1 MKRVVLIFL
10 LSVILTLAI
19 VAAYSIFKFNVGF
32 KPEKESFDTYLGY
45 GENVRDRLLKNRLKY
60 KLKTRYTDYKKD
72 NYKILY
78 MDYPLT
84 YYFLKKKPDEM
95 LGKLRKWCDKDKR
108 AIVFYNTDNNFDLP
122 DDMTDDK
129 EPAADISS
137 DQYDD
142 YESYM
147 DATSVKIESSD
158 PLFEGVNYLTLN
170 ANCDINIAGYN
181 LKPLL
186 KVDEKTIVAREEI
199 NGGEIIYIA
208 DYHVFAD
215 KNILKD
221 DNAVF
226 LNNLLKKYYKDEII
240 FDKYAGYASTQEKSF
255 IEMSGFPF
263 IFMQLAI
270 LFIVFFLAYF
280 KRFGSP
286 LDMDLYKKRSVVR
299 HLESVGYFFEKC
311 RKDDIIV
318 KIFDQ
323 YFMERLL
330 KIIKIRASD
339 EKNFIS
345 DLEKRFG
352 LSKEDMK
359 LFYFNNDN
367 NIQENQIKREKF
379 LRKFKKENL

>member
-221 DNAVF
+221 
-226 LNNLLKKYYKDEII
+226 
-240 FDKYAGYASTQEKSF
+240 EKSF